1 MDDSGLVWLGGSSGD
16 VKTVALAVLKQPH
29 GGLSKRIEVRTTLRW
44 GSLGS
49 AAASAQ
55 DTPAAR
61 TPSIASLASSWNT
74 SGARLPLLPP
84 TEQELAPS
92 HLCGFQLSTAVHALG

>member
-1 MDDSGLVWLGGSSGD
+1 MDDSGLVWLGSSSGD
-16 VKTVALAVLKQPH
+16 VKGVALAVLKQPH

-44 GSLGS
+44 GSSGS

-61 TPSIASLASSWNT
+61 TPSLASLASSWNA
-74 SGARLPLLPP
+74 SGAFC
-84 TEQELAPS
+84 LAPHR
-92 HLCGFQLSTAVHALG
+92 HLGA